1 MQFPDDQIEE
11 LKEICPGTQQYEEGS
26 ISYFF
31 LPKLRTPDGCSPEEV
46 DALLCP
52 TAHHGYTS
60 RLFFA
65 QCISSPQQRN
75 WSTEARIM
83 ERMWHAISWNI
94 PETNLRL
101 AQILALQLRAFR

>member
-1 MQFPDDQIEE
+1 MQFPEEQVEE
-11 LKEICPGTQQYEEGS
+11 LKEICSGAQPYEEGS

-31 LPKLRTPDGCSPEEV
+31 LPKLSTPGGCSPEQV

-65 QCISSPQQRN
+65 QRISSPQPRN

-83 ERMWHAISWNI
+83 ERV
-94 PETNLRL
+94 
-101 AQILALQLRAFR
+101 

>member
-1 MQFPDDQIEE
+1 MEFAAEQIVE
-11 LKEICPGTQQYEEGS
+11 LREICPQAQQYEEAS
-26 ISYFF
+26 IPYFF
-31 LPKLRTPDGCSPEEV
+31 LPKLPMPDGCSPAEV

-65 QCISSPQQRN
+65 ERIQSKHSLN
-75 WSTEARIM
+75 WSTQARIM
-83 ERMWHAISWNI
+83 ERMWHAISWSI

>member
-1 MQFPDDQIEE
+1 MEFPAEQVAE
-11 LKEICPGTQQYEEGS
+11 LTEICSGAQQYDEGG
-26 ISYFF
+26 ITYFF
-31 LPKLRTPDGCSPEEV
+31 LPKLRTPDGCSPGEV

-52 TAHHGYTS
+52 TAQYGYTS

-65 QCISSPQQRN
+65 ERISSAQSRN
-75 WSTEARIM
+75 WSTQARIM

-94 PETNLRL
+94 PQTDLRL